1 MLMKYYKILG
11 LAPNSQKG
19 DDAIYRC
26 LDSTGMEVR
35 IHKQF
40 LIRLWQRGR
49 IIVPERDK
57 DKKQEQRQ

>member
-1 MLMKYYKILG
+1 MKYYKILG

-26 LDSTGMEVR
+26 LDSTSMEVR

-57 DKKQEQRQ
+57 DKEQEQRQ

>member
-1 MLMKYYKILG
+1 MKYYKILG
-11 LAPNSQKG
+11 LAPDSQKG

-26 LDSTGMEVR
+26 LNSTGMEVR

-40 LIRLWQRGR
+40 LVRLWQRGI

-57 DKKQEQRQ
+57 DKEQKQRQ

>member
-11 LAPNSQKG
+11 LAPDSQKG

-26 LDSTGMEVR
+26 LDSTGMKVR
-35 IHKQF
+35 ISKQF
-40 LIRLWQRGR
+40 LIELWKCGR

-57 DKKQEQRQ
+57 DKEQKQRQ

>member
-11 LAPNSQKG
+11 LAPDSQKG

-35 IHKQF
+35 IHKQS
-40 LIRLWQRGR
+40 LVMLWKCER

-57 DKKQEQRQ
+57 DKEQKQRQ

>member
-1 MLMKYYKILG
+1 MKYYKILG
-11 LAPNSQKG
+11 LAPDSQKG

-26 LDSTGMEVR
+26 LGSTGMEVR

-40 LIRLWQRGR
+40 LVRLWQRGR

-57 DKKQEQRQ
+57 DKEQKQRQ

>member
-11 LAPNSQKG
+11 LAPDSQKG

-26 LDSTGMEVR
+26 LNSTGMEVR

-40 LIRLWQRGR
+40 LVRLWQRGI

-57 DKKQEQRQ
+57 DKEQKQRQ

>member
-11 LAPNSQKG
+11 LAPDSQKG

-35 IHKQF
+35 IHKQS
-40 LIRLWQRGR
+40 LLMLWQRGR
-49 IIVPERDK
+49 IIVHERDK
-57 DKKQEQRQ
+57 NKEQKQRQ

>member
-1 MLMKYYKILG
+1 MKYYKILG